1 MFVPNFS
8 QPQQFFD
15 AWNQLAK
22 DQLDRMLELSEQMA
36 KLHGQG
42 LERAHGMIDESAKL
56 MKASLDASQ
65 QLSNE
70 WRKLGIEMTKKATAS

>member
-1 MFVPNFS
+1 MFFPS
-8 QPQQFFD
+8 YSHPQQFFD
-15 AWNQLAK
+15 AWNQMAK

-36 KLHGQG
+36 KLQGQG
-42 LERAHGMIDESAKL
+42 VERAHSMIDESAKL

-65 QLSNE
+65 QLGNE